1 MSMQF
6 SLGKGLLRAAM
17 LLGFLGCL
25 IAQCSLLSRAATSE
39 PLTVPTETVA
49 NASGLTP
56 GDSRCANLSLRA
68 VDALGLNGSDS
79 MATVLVEIGMPDE
92 FGVAVEDEDSIE
104 MVRFNAQKRAFRVDR
119 TLIGAKAA
127 PKIAWN
133 TRPSI
138 SPPLLV

>member
-1 MSMQF
+1 MQF

-17 LLGFLGCL
+17 SLGFLGCL
-25 IAQCSLLSRAATSE
+25 MAQGSLLGKAATSE
-39 PLTVPTETVA
+39 SWTVTKALP
-49 NASGLTP
+49 NASGLTF
-56 GDSRCANLSLRA
+56 GDNRCANPSTRA
-68 VDALGLNGSDS
+68 ADAFGFNGSDS

-104 MVRFNAQKRAFRVDR
+104 MFRFDIQQRTFAIDR
-119 TLIGAKAA
+119 TMTGRKVVSKVAQT
-127 PKIAWN
+127 